1 MISVKAIAK
10 EGFMPA
16 SQSPH
21 ASGADLKA
29 DIPEEVI
36 LEPGEIRLIPTGVR
50 LEMPPGLEGQ
60 VRARSGMSLRGLTLA
75 NGIGTVDSDYRGELL
90 GPLANISRSP
100 QPVKPGE
107 RIAQLVFAKVERA
120 VFEAAEAL
128 SETDRGEGGFGH
140 TGTV

>member
-1 MISVKAIAK
+1 
-10 EGFMPA
+10 MPA
-16 SQSPH
+16 YQSPH

-90 GPLANISRSP
+90 VPLANISRSP